1 MTAAD
6 RARTHD
12 GPARV
17 PTIGW
22 ARLSMYRNLPDA
34 VRSFG
39 VDFREALEIA
49 GLPADT
55 FDPPDGSLPYPELG
69 NLLNACERLTGCDHI
84 LFEAARHV
92 GLDATGLAGEL
103 ARCSDSAGDAL
114 QKLCDHYTLQA
125 TASIL
130 SLVAS
135 GTYARLA
142 FAIVQPGMSG
152 TGQFQVGAMTV
163 ALNILRDL
171 CGPGFVPTVV
181 TFASRGPTNL
191 KALHRFFRAPLQ
203 FDSDESA
210 VVFERHWLD
219 RPLPHVDLRI
229 RRQVEAEVRKQ
240 RRAMIADLPATVRLL
255 VRKQLHVGEVSMDRV
270 AGRLGMHRRSLD
282 RHLERHGV
290 SYRELKDS
298 VQSLM
303 ACQLLLETQMQVQH
317 VAEALLFSSA
327 ANFATAFRR
336 WTGVTPSEYR
346 RRAAGQ
352 PPSGI
357 AIATSSVPSSR
368 NTRPAT
374 HGRARV

>member
-1 MTAAD
+1 MIAAD
-6 RARTHD
+6 STSAHHA
-12 GPARV
+12 PARV
-17 PTIGW
+17 DTMGW
-22 ARLSMYRNLPDA
+22 ARLSMYRNLPDT

-39 VDFREALEIA
+39 VDFCDALELA
-49 GLPADT
+49 GLPSDAFDT
-55 FDPPDGSLPYPELG
+55 PDARLPYPDLG
-69 NLLNACERLTGCDHI
+69 RLLNACERLTGCDQI
-84 LFEAARHV
+84 LFEAARNL
-92 GLDATGLAGEL
+92 GLDDTGLAGQL
-103 ARCSDSAGDAL
+103 ARCSDSAGEAL

-130 SLVAS
+130 NVVTS

-142 FAIVQPGMSG
+142 FAVVQPGMSG
-152 TGQFQVGAMTV
+152 TGHFQVGAMTV
-163 ALNILRDL
+163 ALNILREL

-191 KALHRFFRAPLQ
+191 KPLHRFFRAPLQ

-219 RPLPHVDLRI
+219 RPMPQVDPRV

-255 VRKQLHVGEVSMDRV
+255 VRRQLHVGEVSMDRV